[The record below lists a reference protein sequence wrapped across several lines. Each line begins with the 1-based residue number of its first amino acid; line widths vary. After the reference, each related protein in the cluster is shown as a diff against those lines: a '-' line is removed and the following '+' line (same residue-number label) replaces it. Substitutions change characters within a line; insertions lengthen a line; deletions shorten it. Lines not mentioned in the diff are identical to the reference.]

1 MISMSE
7 IIYLASFKWP
17 KKCKACGL
25 EIPVNAE
32 GYWNKSEKLYYHKAC
47 KPSANPTSA
56 GASGRTQ
63 AGKPSGVVL
72 TSPEADVS
80 GRLALAVGIL
90 CRQFGIE
97 PEQVN
102 PDSVVLAEIMRQLYG
117 SLWLNKEMR

>member
-1 MISMSE
+1 MTKVVFISKFDYVCD
-7 IIYLASFKWP
+7 ICKKQHPAGTRTIYTDSKQLAAADCKWP
-17 KKCKACGL
+17 DKKG
-25 EIPVNAE
+25 
-32 GYWNKSEKLYYHKAC
+32 
-47 KPSANPTSA
+47 SANPIPA
-56 GASGRTQ
+56 GASGRTG

-90 CRQFGIE
+90 CKEFGLE
-97 PEQVN
+97 PSQVN